1 MLTKLVRIV
10 RANWPSEL
18 LHLTGM
24 FSINS
29 AIVFI
34 FGDSVL
40 MLKLLFV
47 IACVF
52 ALGKELWDKFYKKT
66 YMSVSDM
73 VATIT
78 GGWAVPFLIL
88 AVDGIKTEWLHI

>member
-1 MLTKLVRIV
+1 MGNRLIRII

-18 LHLTGM
+18 LHLTCM

-29 AIVFI
+29 VIVFI

-40 MLKLLFV
+40 VLRLLFAV
-47 IACVF
+47 ACVF
-52 ALGKELWDKFYKKT
+52 ALGKELWDKYYKKT
-66 YMSVSDM
+66 SMSVSDM

-88 AVDGIKTEWLHI
+88 LVQSIKTEWLHI

>member
-1 MLTKLVRIV
+1 MTNRLIRLIK
-10 RANWPSEL
+10 ANWPSEL
-18 LHLTGM
+18 LHLTCM

-34 FGDSVL
+34 FGDSLLV
-40 MLKLLFV
+40 LKLLFAITV
-47 IACVF
+47 VF
-52 ALGKELWDKFYKKT
+52 AVGKELWDKFYKKT
-66 YMSVSDM
+66 YMSVSDI
-73 VATIT
+73 VSTIT